1 MTKIMAGDNIKNFL
15 IFAVGV
21 GVGIGVSWKLLRDK
35 YEQIANEEI
44 ESVKEAFSE
53 RKKETEKQIVEVKTI
68 VKEQEVNKDL
78 VDYSKLATRYLN
90 EPKKEEPEIVEE
102 EAPYVISPDEYGE
115 IYDYDQIEL
124 TYYADGVL
132 TDDTDEV
139 IDDVDDTVGLD
150 SLNHFGDYEED
161 AVHVRNDER
170 KCDYEILRDLRNYY
184 GDIVEKQEE

>member
-53 RKKETEKQIVEVKTI
+53 RKKDTEKQIVEVKTI

-78 VDYSKLATRYLN
+78 VDYSKLATRYSD

-102 EAPYVISPDEYGE
+102 DAPYVISPDEYGE

-150 SLNHFGDYEED
+150 SLNHFGDYEPD

>member
-53 RKKETEKQIVEVKTI
+53 RKKDTEKQIVEVKTI
-68 VKEQEVNKDL
+68 IKEQEVNKDL
-78 VDYSKLATRYLN
+78 VDYSKLATRYSD

-102 EAPYVISPDEYGE
+102 DAPYVISPDEYGE

-150 SLNHFGDYEED
+150 SLNHFGDYEPD

>member
-1 MTKIMAGDNIKNFL
+1 MIKIMAGDNIKNFF

-35 YEQIANEEI
+35 YERIANEEI
-44 ESVKEAFSE
+44 ESVKEVFSE
-53 RKKETEKQIVEVKTI
+53 RKKDTENHISETTI
-68 VKEQEVNKDL
+68 ITKEQEVNKDL
-78 VDYSKLATRYLN
+78 VDYSKIATQYSDK
-90 EPKKEEPEIVEE
+90 PKKEEPEIIK

-184 GDIVEKQEE
+184 GEIVEKQEE

>member
-1 MTKIMAGDNIKNFL
+1 MTKIMAGDNIKDFL

-21 GVGIGVSWKLLRDK
+21 GVGVGVSWKLLRDK

-44 ESVKEAFSE
+44 ESVKETFSE

-68 VKEQEVNKDL
+68 IKEQEVNKDL
-78 VDYSKLATRYLN
+78 VDYSKLATRYSD

-102 EAPYVISPDEYGE
+102 DAPYVISPDEYGE